1 LGYSY
6 YRCCW
11 HEFSNPLF
19 PRYTQTPINRRDCS
33 LGKEFYIPKDF
44 FIHAASLHQAFAH
57 CGRFSTAASRRSKAR
72 VSVPSLGN
80 TLSRPLPVIA
90 LVGRY
95 LTNKLIGRRPL
106 PNRFDLH
113 RTLYPF
119 GSHRELV
126 RLSASYTRV
135 RGKYLRITNSFAA
148 ICIATDRTTCMPSPR
163 RQRSS

>member
-1 LGYSY
+1 MNKVGDY
-6 YRCCW
+6 
-11 HEFSNPLF
+11 
-19 PRYTQTPINRRDCS
+19 CS
-33 LGKEFYIPKDF
+33 LRKEIYIPKDF

-90 LVGRY
+90 LVGHY

-106 PNRFDLH
+106 PNRIPQCGN
-113 RTLYPF
+113 LYPF
-119 GSHRELV
+119 GNHRELV
-126 RLSASYTRV
+126 RLSANYTRV
-135 RGKYLRITNSFAA
+135 GGKYLRITNSFAA
-148 ICIATDRTTCMPSPR
+148 TCIATDRSTCMPYPR